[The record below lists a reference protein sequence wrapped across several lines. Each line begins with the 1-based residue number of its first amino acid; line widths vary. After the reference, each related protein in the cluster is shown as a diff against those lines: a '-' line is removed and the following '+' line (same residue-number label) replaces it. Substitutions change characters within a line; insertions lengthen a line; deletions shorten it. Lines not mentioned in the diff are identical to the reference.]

1 MTTHLQEKP
10 NSILIYKKE
19 DNDSLSIIQSS
30 QTPSHSLSS
39 TSIIILLSFIL
50 DMSIRDGNTNINIKT
65 FLDTIYSHVTDSFK
79 KDDRFQDMELYI
91 EDIHVEY
98 LLDESV
104 IAVTLGGEA
113 YYSSDP
119 DNVSL
124 LLQQSFINTSELI
137 HQFNDLPIT
146 DITFSF
152 FIPEE
157 LI

>member
-1 MTTHLQEKP
+1 
-10 NSILIYKKE
+10 
-19 DNDSLSIIQSS
+19 
-30 QTPSHSLSS
+30 
-39 TSIIILLSFIL
+39 
-50 DMSIRDGNTNINIKT
+50 MSIRDGNNNISIKT
-65 FLDTIYSHVTDSFK
+65 FLDTIDSHVTDSFK
-79 KDDRFQDMELYI
+79 KDDGFQDMELHI
-91 EDIHVEY
+91 EDIHAEH

>member
-1 MTTHLQEKP
+1 
-10 NSILIYKKE
+10 
-19 DNDSLSIIQSS
+19 
-30 QTPSHSLSS
+30 
-39 TSIIILLSFIL
+39 
-50 DMSIRDGNTNINIKT
+50 MSIRDGNTNINIKT